1 MNADQNSVNIS
12 YRQFRENKFCMAF
25 HFQKMADVSFTG
37 INNTKMGSLITFKVR
52 GNEGTLAE
60 TEQIQ
65 EIFVNLV
72 SESVLELTE
81 GGTII
86 YD

>member
-1 MNADQNSVNIS
+1 MPTN
-12 YRQFRENKFCMAF
+12 
-25 HFQKMADVSFTG
+25 FTG
-37 INNTKMGSLITFKVR
+37 INTNMGFLITFKVR
-52 GNEGTLAE
+52 GNERTLTAE
-60 TEQIQ
+60 EEIS

-81 GGTII
+81 SGAIV

>member
-1 MNADQNSVNIS
+1 
-12 YRQFRENKFCMAF
+12 MAF
-25 HFQKMADVSFTG
+25 SFEKMPDVNFTG
-37 INNTKMGSLITFKVR
+37 INTKMGSLITFKVK

-81 GGTII
+81 GGAII

>member
-1 MNADQNSVNIS
+1 
-12 YRQFRENKFCMAF
+12 
-25 HFQKMADVSFTG
+25 
-37 INNTKMGSLITFKVR
+37 MGSLITFKLR

-65 EIFVNLV
+65 EIFVNLI

-81 GGTII
+81 SGAIV
-86 YD
+86 YDQFFSQE